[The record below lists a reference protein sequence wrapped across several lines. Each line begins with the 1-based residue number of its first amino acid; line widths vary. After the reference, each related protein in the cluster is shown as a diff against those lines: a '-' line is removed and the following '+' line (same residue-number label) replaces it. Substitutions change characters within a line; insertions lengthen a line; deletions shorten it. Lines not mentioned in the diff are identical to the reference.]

1 MATQQ
6 LTPQQQQQQAQ
17 AANLAARAQVLA
29 QSINMSQ
36 PIQTQTVNP
45 AQNNPIVFTPRP
57 VGLVK
62 SFTLVLTATIAN
74 NDAALDLALT
84 NIGLANLLSPNQQGV
99 IFTDLNNN
107 QRIATGGWHLSMLN
121 SIKQRK
127 PFASGFLVETDT
139 MGGYGETYPIL
150 NSPSA
155 INHGTTATVRA
166 VYEIPV
172 SYSEDDLR
180 GAIYANV
187 VNASMQLQFQ
197 INPNAFSAAGADS
210 TFAVYK
216 GTTDAVITSVTATLY
231 QNYLD
236 QLPYGKN
243 GVVLPLIDLG
253 TVYELKNTNVG
264 SIAANNDYPYQYSN
278 FRDFLS
284 TLMIYNHDT
293 SGDSGR
299 TVGTDINY
307 WALQSANFTNLW
319 KKYPLD
325 LSLQTRQI
333 LGCDLPLGAYYASS
347 RRKPISS
354 VQYGNIELVLNAST
368 ATANAQLYI
377 GLEDFSYPNTIT
389 GAGSLAG

>member
-1 MATQQ
+1 MSVPTQQ
-6 LTPQQQQQQAQ
+6 TVSPQQ
-17 AANLAARAQVLA
+17 ANFAARSQVLA
-29 QSINMSQ
+29 AAINMSQ

-62 SFTLVLTATIAN
+62 SFTLTLTATITN
-74 NDAALDLALT
+74 NDGALDLTLT
-84 NIGLANLLSPNQQGV
+84 DLGLANLLAAQSGV
-99 IFTDLNNN
+99 VFTDLNNN
-107 QRIATGGWHLSMLN
+107 QRINTGGWHLSMLN

-150 NSPSA
+150 NSPTT
-155 INHGTTATVRA
+155 IGHGATATVRA

-172 SYSEDDLR
+172 SYSDDDLR

-187 VNASMQLQFQ
+187 VNASMQLSFQ
-197 INPNAFSAAGADS
+197 INNNAFTAAGVDS

-216 GTTDAVITSVTATLY
+216 GTTSAVITSVTATLY

-236 QLPYGKN
+236 QLPYGKS
-243 GVVLPLIDLG
+243 GVVLPLLDLS

-264 SIAANNDYPYQYSN
+264 GMAANNEFPYQYSN

-284 TLMIYNHDT
+284 TMMIYNHDT
-293 SGDSGR
+293 SVDTGR
-299 TVGTDINY
+299 TVGTDIAY

-325 LSLQTRQI
+325 LDLQTRQI
-333 LGCDLPLGAYYASS
+333 LGCDLPKGAYYSSS

-354 VQYGNIELVLNAST
+354 VQYGNIELVLNPLT

>member
-1 MATQQ
+1 MPPQT
-6 LTPQQQQQQAQ
+6 LTPQQAQQQAQ
-17 AANLAARAQVLA
+17 AQNMAARAQVLA
-29 QSINMSQ
+29 ASINMSQ

-45 AQNNPIVFTPRP
+45 AQQNPIVFTPRP

-62 SFTLVLTATIAN
+62 SFTLTLTVTIAN
-74 NDAALDLALT
+74 NDGALDLTLT
-84 NIGLANLLSPNQQGV
+84 DIGLANLLSANQQGV

-107 QRIATGGWHLSMLN
+107 QRIATGGWHISMLN

-150 NSPSA
+150 KSPTTIA
-155 INHGTTATVRA
+155 HGTTTTVRA

-172 SYSEDDLR
+172 AYSEDDLR

-187 VNASMQLQFQ
+187 VNASMQLSFQ
-197 INPNAFSAAGADS
+197 INPQAFSAAGADS

-216 GTTDAVITSVTATLY
+216 GTTNAVITSVTATLY

-243 GVVLPLIDLG
+243 GVVLPLIDLS

-264 SIAANNDYPYQYSN
+264 GIAANNDFPYQYSN

-293 SGDSGR
+293 SADAGR

-325 LSLQTRQI
+325 LDLQTRQI

-354 VQYGNIELVLNAST
+354 VQYGNIELVLNAAT
-368 ATANAQLYI
+368 ATANSQLYI